1 MIKLMSLV
9 PIPKFINE
17 QPEWW
22 TDMSVAQQKQ
32 YLSTYEKSKHS
43 VTPENPSGKKERDDI
58 AKQRKYDY
66 SNAPH
71 ESEPGMGDPEK
82 GYDVKAWNEHYV
94 KREKNGSA
102 TIGTAHVSPVNPGDY
117 PEGEND
123 KDYLADKKA
132 SDTSREFVEDNV
144 IPTVDDIINGA
155 AIQDAADGRDPPRE
169 VVFLAEGGTGDRD
182 EETGKVHNYWPG
194 SEQEMVGQ
202 HVANRG
208 GKVDT
213 WDGEYSNHWEDDA
226 PIWDDISK
234 KMGNDP
240 ITGKPY
246 TKSQIKGATY
256 ANMVSQ
262 GDDPKESMDYLDE
275 QGEQFLRDNGYKGK
289 LPPETPEDIEKL
301 KKLAYPG
308 DYDDGVESPI
318 SECQDGYNASRRD
331 NLCKKK
337 KEYENGDPPKVVIV
351 APGATHAYDL
361 EC

>member
-9 PIPKFINE
+9 PISKFINE

-32 YLSTYEKSKHS
+32 YLSTYQKSKHK
-43 VTPENPSGKKERDDI
+43 VVPDNPSGKEERDDI
-58 AKQRKYDY
+58 AKQRKHDY

-71 ESEPGMGDPEK
+71 ESEPGFGDSES
-82 GYDVKAWNEHYV
+82 GYDVNAWNEHYV
-94 KREKNGSA
+94 RRDENGSA
-102 TIGTAHVSPVNPGDY
+102 TIGTAHVSPVNSEDY
-117 PEGEND
+117 PGGEND

-132 SDTSREFVEDNV
+132 SDTGRKFVEDNV
-144 IPTVDDIINGA
+144 IPEVDKVMDEAEAQGK
-155 AIQDAADGRDPPRE
+155 E
-169 VVFLAEGGTGDRD
+169 VVFLGEGGQGD
-182 EETGKVHNYWPG
+182 GHNYYPG
-194 SEQEMVGQ
+194 TEQEMVGQ
-202 HVANRG
+202 HVSDRG
-208 GKVDT
+208 GTVDT

-226 PIWDDISK
+226 PIYDDISK

-240 ITGKPY
+240 KTGKPY
-246 TKSQIKGATY
+246 TKSQIKACVY
-256 ANMVSQ
+256 ANMVGQ
-262 GDDPKESMDYLDE
+262 GDDPVESMDYLDKE
-275 QGEQFLRDNGYKGK
+275 GEQFLRDNGYKGK
-289 LPPETPEDIEKL
+289 LPPETPEDIEEL

-308 DYDDGVESPI
+308 DYDDGVEGPI
-318 SECQDGYNASRRD
+318 SECQDAYNASRRD